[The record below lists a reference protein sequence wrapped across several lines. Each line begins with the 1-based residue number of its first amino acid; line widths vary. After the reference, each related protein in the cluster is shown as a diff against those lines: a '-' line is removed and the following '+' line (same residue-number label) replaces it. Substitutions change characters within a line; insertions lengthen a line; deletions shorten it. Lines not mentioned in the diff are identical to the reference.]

1 MEDKF
6 EVPQD
11 EAIFPTAKSSVK
23 LTKNSKGCN
32 WEIKCVVGEIELLEP
47 LMVEAV
53 RIHKILEAD
62 LDGN

>member
-6 EVPQD
+6 EIPEN

-23 LTKNSKGCN
+23 LIKNSKGTN
-32 WEIKCVVGEIELLEP
+32 WEIKCVVGESELLEP

-53 RIHKILEAD
+53 RIHKILEGD
-62 LDGN
+62 LDG